1 MINPIVKSRFPVPWK
16 KMLEANTIP
25 KNSWWSFNPRQWVEG
40 DGWGNKAWWRGGAP
54 DMALAI
60 SKSNEPHLVGGL
72 EHYLFSIIYGIIFS
86 NWLIFFRGVETTKQ
100 PWIEATHNCRHLAWF
115 SIVNLA
121 SQLGRYSSFPK
132 TMLNYSKY
140 HASGETRWLLRKTR
154 IPIGLASHNPCLLLL
169 VFLAQGRPGHH
180 DDEGSDCAMAG

>member
-1 MINPIVKSRFPVPWK
+1 MEKDAGGKHHPKKLVVKLQP
-16 KMLEANTIP
+16 EAMSGRRWLRQQGVVT
-25 KNSWWSFNPRQWVEG
+25 WWCAWYGTRHIQIQWTPS
-40 DGWGNKAWWRGGAP
+40 GWWFGT
-54 DMALAI
+54 
-60 SKSNEPHLVGGL
+60 
-72 EHYLFSIIYGIIFS
+72 LFIFH
-86 NWLIFFRGVETTKQ
+86 NIWDNLFQLTFIFFRGVETTKQ
-100 PWIEATHNCRHLAWF
+100 PTHNCRHLAWF
-115 SIVNLA
+115 MRSIVNLA

-140 HASGETRWLLRKTR
+140 HASGETRWFLRKTR

>member
-1 MINPIVKSRFPVPWK
+1 
-16 KMLEANTIP
+16 
-25 KNSWWSFNPRQWVEG
+25 VEG
-40 DGWGNKAWWRGGAP
+40 DGWGNKAWFFCAQF
-54 DMALAI
+54 ALAFFPNPMKPMKI
-60 SKSNEPHLVGGL
+60 EP
-72 EHYLFSIIYGIIFS
+72 
-86 NWLIFFRGVETTKQ
+86 
-100 PWIEATHNCRHLAWF
+100 THNCRHLAWF

-140 HASGETRWLLRKTR
+140 HACGETRWFLRKTR
-154 IPIGLASHNPCLLLL
+154 IPIGLASHIPCLLLL